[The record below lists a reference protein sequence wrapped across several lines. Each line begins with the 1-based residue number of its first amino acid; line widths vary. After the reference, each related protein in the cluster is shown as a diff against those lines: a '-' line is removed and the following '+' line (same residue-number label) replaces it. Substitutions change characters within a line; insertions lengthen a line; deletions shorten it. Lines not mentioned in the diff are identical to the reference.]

1 MGQKIP
7 KTWKVNNPDNR
18 NFQKLGKLITQMKDL
33 RFWNLKGGVINFIT
47 PVVVTEQEYF
57 GNLES

>member
-1 MGQKIP
+1 MDQKIP

-47 PVVVTEQEYF
+47 PVIP
-57 GNLES
+57 

>member
-1 MGQKIP
+1 MDQKIP

-33 RFWNLKGGVINFIT
+33 RFWNLKGGLLT
-47 PVVVTEQEYF
+47 LSPR
-57 GNLES
+57 